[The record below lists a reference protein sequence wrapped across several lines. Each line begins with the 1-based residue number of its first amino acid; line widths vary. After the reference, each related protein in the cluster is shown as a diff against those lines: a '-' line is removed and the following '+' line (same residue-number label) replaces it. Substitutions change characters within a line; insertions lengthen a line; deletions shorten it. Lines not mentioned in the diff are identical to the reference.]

1 MGSEE
6 EIGQNSHSP
15 EKCGRDT
22 EVLDAGKAH
31 CLPVSCEPH
40 WDACIVEGAILE
52 DLESSL
58 VRDFVQG
65 LRSIHPR
72 VFGQMDE
79 EDTLRNMRVIAADG
93 KGCLRP
99 TLAGLLALG
108 VYPQKFYPRLV
119 VAFSL
124 FAGNRDEKESLPE
137 KPTFW
142 ESRTFV
148 GPIPVMV
155 ADALECV
162 ERNMRT
168 GAKIEGAFRKDVP
181 DYALSAVREA
191 VANAL
196 QHRSYAPQDL
206 GQPVCITMYGDSLE
220 VTSPGSLYGMAA
232 EDLGKPGKTSS
243 RNVFLSAIL
252 EATFE
257 LTPYKND
264 VYGNRGLIADNC
276 GRGLTTIES
285 ELAREGVQPARIRA
299 LPDSFSVSFASRGA
313 HVSGKKNIRGSQLS
327 DTIVEMIGKS
337 GSVSVREIVDSTGFS
352 RTSVANALQRLKKA
366 GRVEATEGRNSPRQR
381 YRLTEK

>member
-1 MGSEE
+1 MSSEE
-6 EIGQNSHSP
+6 EIGQNSQSP
-15 EKCGRDT
+15 EKGGRDT
-22 EVLDAGKAH
+22 EACDAGKAH

-40 WDACIVEGAILE
+40 WDACIVEGATLE

-58 VRDFVQG
+58 VRDFVQR

-79 EDTLRNMRVIAADG
+79 EDILRNMRVIAADG

-108 VYPQKFYPRLV
+108 TYPQKFCPRLV

-124 FAGNRDEKESLPE
+124 FAGNRDGSLSE
-137 KPTFW
+137 KPTFG

-148 GPIPVMV
+148 GPIPVMI

-168 GAKIEGAFRKDVP
+168 GARTEGAKDVP

-196 QHRSYAPQDL
+196 QHRSYAPQAL
-206 GQPVCITMYGDSLE
+206 GEPVCITMHSDSLE
-220 VTSPGSLYGMAA
+220 VTSPGSLYGMAE
-232 EDLGKPGKTSS
+232 EDLAKPGKTAS

-252 EATFE
+252 EASLE
-257 LTPYKND
+257 ITPYKND
-264 VYGNRGLIADNC
+264 VYGNRGLVADNS
-276 GRGLTTIES
+276 GRGLATIENT
-285 ELAREGVQPARIRA
+285 LAREGLEPVRIRA
-299 LPDSFSVSFASRGA
+299 LPDSFSVSFARRGA
-313 HVSGKKNIRGSQLS
+313 HVFGKKNILGSQLS
-327 DTIVEMIGKS
+327 DTILEMTGKS
-337 GSVSVREIVDSTGFS
+337 GSVSVREIVDATGFS
-352 RTSVANALQRLKKA
+352 RTSVANALRRLRKM

-381 YRLTEK
+381 YRIKDK